1 MASGANKVHTV
12 MSPSAFKPHPAH
24 AGSPPAPLHTA
35 AGEGDGALNA

>member
-12 MSPSAFKPHPAH
+12 MGPSAFKPHP

-35 AGEGDGALNA
+35 AGEGDGALIA